1 MKDPQIEY
9 AARTAFH
16 EERGANLIPAHI
28 REERDLIN
36 EEIRVADDEQFQRA
50 VEVSL
55 RAGLPAPE
63 RRG

>member
-1 MKDPQIEY
+1 MKQQIEY

-16 EERGANLIPAHI
+16 EERSASLIPAHI
-28 REERDLIN
+28 REERDNIN
-36 EEIRVADDEQFQRA
+36 EEIRVADDEQYQRA
-50 VEVSL
+50 VEVSM